1 MSRRERDCDCDFVG
15 KSIDISMYLDDIDK
29 MAYYFLMA
37 SVLLSHSTSCILP
50 SRANLPRSLA
60 RSPPKG
66 TPGTTPGGTKRPGR
80 RYRPGT
86 KALMEIRK
94 YQKGTQLLI
103 PRLPFARLV
112 KEIAQTLSAR
122 FNLTGLRF
130 QSAALAALQEA
141 AEAYLTALFEDTVL
155 CAIHAR
161 RVTIMPRDMLLA
173 RRIRGEE
180 LH

>member
-1 MSRRERDCDCDFVG
+1 MH
-15 KSIDISMYLDDIDK
+15 LH
-29 MAYYFLMA
+29 FLTA
-37 SVLLSHSTSCILP
+37 PILLSTSCILP

>member
-1 MSRRERDCDCDFVG
+1 MTAR
-15 KSIDISMYLDDIDK
+15 KS
-29 MAYYFLMA
+29 FP
-37 SVLLSHSTSCILP
+37 H
-50 SRANLPRSLA
+50 SRANLPRSLGK
-60 RSPPKG
+60 SPKG
-66 TPGTTPGGTKRPGR
+66 TTPATPGTTPGGTKRPGR

-130 QSAALAALQEA
+130 RSAALAA
-141 AEAYLTALFEDTVL
+141 
-155 CAIHAR
+155 
-161 RVTIMPRDMLLA
+161 P
-173 RRIRGEE
+173 
-180 LH
+180 